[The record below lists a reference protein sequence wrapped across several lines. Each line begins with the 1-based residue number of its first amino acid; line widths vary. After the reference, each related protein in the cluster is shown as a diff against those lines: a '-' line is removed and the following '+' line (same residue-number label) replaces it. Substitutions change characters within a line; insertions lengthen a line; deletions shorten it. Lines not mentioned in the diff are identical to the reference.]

1 MATGVSWR
9 SWAPEVAAGSG
20 TVHLQ
25 VNGQPVSAP
34 ATLLL
39 SDVVSGPVGP
49 QFTRLT
55 VTWTGT
61 PPDGKA
67 RETYHLQIQG

>member
-9 SWAPEVAAGSG
+9 SWEPALATGSG

-39 SDVVSGPVGP
+39 SEVVTGPVGP
-49 QFTRLT
+49 QFTVLT

-61 PPDGKA
+61 SPDGKA
-67 RETYHLQIQG
+67 RETYHLQVQG